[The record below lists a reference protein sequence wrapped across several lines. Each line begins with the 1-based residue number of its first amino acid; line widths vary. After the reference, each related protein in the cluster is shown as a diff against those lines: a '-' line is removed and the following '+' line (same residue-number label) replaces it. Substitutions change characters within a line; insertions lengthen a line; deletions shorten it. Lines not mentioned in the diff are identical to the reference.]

1 MTTPTQETLYA
12 MALTRVGHLSS
23 ATLLQLYQLTGSA
36 TAIFEHRNHIED
48 VIPDISP
55 RLKENLCHLDEALR
69 RAEEELNYDQYYGI
83 QVLTMADN
91 DYPQRLLNCDDAPLV
106 LYYKGSA
113 NLNAQRIINIVGTRK
128 CTAYGQDLIR
138 SFVQELSMACPN
150 VLIVSG
156 LAYGV
161 DIHAHRHA
169 LQCGLDT
176 VGVLAHGLDD
186 LYPPRHRD
194 TAAKML
200 SQGGL
205 LTEHMTCTNAD
216 KVNFVRRN
224 RIVAGMSDACV
235 LVESAAHG
243 GGLITAR
250 LSREYNRDVYAF
262 PGRIGDMYS
271 EGCNNLIRDNGAQLI
286 TSADDMVRAMG
297 WQNDQQL
304 YQAQQSGIEQQLFP
318 DITPDEQIIMDAL
331 QKQNDQQINM
341 LSVATNMSVQQLT
354 ALLFEMEMKGI
365 VRTLAGGSYHLIMNG

>member
-12 MALTRVGHLSS
+12 MALTRGISVLPP
-23 ATLLQLYQLTGSA
+23 LLQLYQLTGSA
-36 TAIFEHRNHIED
+36 TAIFDHRNHIED

-113 NLNAQRIINIVGTRK
+113 NLNTQRIINIVGTRK

-262 PGRIGDMYS
+262 PGRIGDLYS

-304 YQAQQSGIEQQLFP
+304 YPGHSSRALSGSCF
-318 DITPDEQIIMDAL
+318 
-331 QKQNDQQINM
+331 
-341 LSVATNMSVQQLT
+341 LT
-354 ALLFEMEMKGI
+354 SPPTSRSLWRHCRNKTTSKSTCSRSLPICLCSNSQPELFEMEMKGI
-365 VRTLAGGSYHLIMNG
+365 VRTLAGGSYHLILNG